1 MKILHTADWHLGNV
15 FHGHVRTDEHQ
26 HFLQWLLGVIE
37 ERKPDALLITGDV
50 FDTANPSASA
60 EELFYDFLLQA
71 TSALPG
77 LQVVITAGNHDSAGR
92 LEAPA
97 DLLKTHN
104 VYVRGTI
111 HYTAKGEPDFGYYL
125 LPLASRQT
133 GEAACVCMALPY
145 LRSADAPAGLSPEES
160 LRFFFRKIRQE
171 LKHTAF
177 AGLPVIAAA
186 HFYARG
192 AEVCGEDHSE
202 RVVVG
207 GQECVSTEVVGS
219 GVSYTALGHIHKPQQ
234 AGAEAWYAGSA
245 LPMSFAEINYH
256 HGAQWVELTPDGQA
270 NVSFIDYTPLRRLQT
285 IPARGKAATAQ
296 QVLDEIA
303 SLPLASKQP
312 DLRSWPYLEIH
323 VEERQPEPSLM
334 HDVMQALQDRA
345 VYFCRMTRVRPIAA
359 ESAVNEA
366 NAQPATPDDLASTS
380 PLDMARR
387 YFLSRFGEEMPN
399 TLVSRFNK
407 AAEEAEH

>member
-1 MKILHTADWHLGNV
+1 M
-15 FHGHVRTDEHQ
+15 
-26 HFLQWLLGVIE
+26 
-37 ERKPDALLITGDV
+37 
-50 FDTANPSASA
+50 
-60 EELFYDFLLQA
+60 
-71 TSALPG
+71 
-77 LQVVITAGNHDSAGR
+77 
-92 LEAPA
+92 
-97 DLLKTHN
+97 
-104 VYVRGTI
+104 
-111 HYTAKGEPDFGYYL
+111 
-125 LPLASRQT
+125 
-133 GEAACVCMALPY
+133 
-145 LRSADAPAGLSPEES
+145 
-160 LRFFFRKIRQE
+160 
-171 LKHTAF
+171 
-177 AGLPVIAAA
+177 
-186 HFYARG
+186 
-192 AEVCGEDHSE
+192 
-202 RVVVG
+202 G

-345 VYFCRMTRVRPIAA
+345 VCFCRMTRVRPIAA
-359 ESAVNEA
+359 DSAVNEA

-387 YFLSRFGEEMPN
+387 YFHSRFGEEMPN

>member
-192 AEVCGEDHSE
+192 AEVCGEIG
-202 RVVVG
+202 R
-207 GQECVSTEVVGS
+207 
-219 GVSYTALGHIHKPQQ
+219 A
-234 AGAEAWYAGSA
+234 
-245 LPMSFAEINYH
+245 
-256 HGAQWVELTPDGQA
+256 
-270 NVSFIDYTPLRRLQT
+270 
-285 IPARGKAATAQ
+285 
-296 QVLDEIA
+296 
-303 SLPLASKQP
+303 
-312 DLRSWPYLEIH
+312 H
-323 VEERQPEPSLM
+323 V
-334 HDVMQALQDRA
+334 
-345 VYFCRMTRVRPIAA
+345 
-359 ESAVNEA
+359 
-366 NAQPATPDDLASTS
+366 
-380 PLDMARR
+380 
-387 YFLSRFGEEMPN
+387 
-399 TLVSRFNK
+399 
-407 AAEEAEH
+407 